1 MSACLKHYDIG
12 HSCYISISINFT
24 ESEKLEEEIVA
35 AVESV
40 LEKYVD

>member
-1 MSACLKHYDIG
+1 MSACLKHYNIG
-12 HSCYISISINFT
+12 YGYYQSINFT

-35 AVESV
+35 AVESI